1 MKRIDATWSA
11 PAHVHAFTSTR
22 DGGVSLP
29 PYDALNLGDHVGDE
43 PQAVATNR
51 ERLLSSVGLTA
62 PAQWLSQVHGVEVI
76 KAGTGEEIP
85 TADACWTDQPG
96 QACVVMTADCLP
108 VCFSDGKK
116 VAVAHAGWRGL
127 VSGVLEQTLAV
138 FDDPSQVH
146 VWLGPAIGPEVF
158 EVGSEVKAAFEEAS
172 PSASKAAISK
182 AFKPQSAEG
191 KWLADIYQLARI
203 RLGDAGVCW
212 ISGGDYCTYSDPQ
225 FFSYRRQSTTG
236 RIATVVWLSQ
246 PEQ

>member
-43 PQAVATNR
+43 PQAVAANR
-51 ERLLSSVGLTA
+51 ERLLSSVGLIT
-62 PAQWLSQVHGVEVI
+62 PAQWLSQVHGVEVV
-76 KAGTGEEIP
+76 KAGAGEAIP

-138 FDDPSQVH
+138 FDDPSQVY

-158 EVGSEVKAAFEEAS
+158 EVGSEVKAAFEEAAPATS
-172 PSASKAAISK
+172 KSAVND
-182 AFKPQSAEG
+182 AFKPQPTEG

-203 RLGDAGVCW
+203 RLGDAGVRW

-246 PEQ
+246 PE